1 MRRLAD
7 RLLHMRV
14 DHVDEDSL
22 AIDFLAVC
30 TFSAIGL
37 LLSFRA
43 VLALEEL
50 PVMMALL

>member
-7 RLLHMRV
+7 RLLHTRV
-14 DHVDEDSL
+14 DPAGEESL
-22 AIDFLAVC
+22 EVDFLSVC

-43 VLALEEL
+43 VLALDEL
-50 PVMMALL
+50 PVMMTLL